1 MPLKKDTVLLVD
13 DDARMLRMM
22 QMILETDGY
31 LALLANNGEEALKTI
46 VEENVD
52 LVLLDI
58 MMPGMD
64 GYTTCTR
71 IREFSQLPIIMVTAK
86 GNVEEIAKGL
96 NCGADDYVT
105 KPFSS
110 KVLLARVRAVLR
122 RSKLTTKPTQ
132 AVFQSHDLVVDFT
145 QRNITIAGKTIDL
158 TATEYKLLSYLAQNA
173 GRLVTSD
180 QILEA
185 VWGDEYIGEHLILRV
200 NIARLRSKL
209 GDDHKEP
216 KFILS
221 RVGIGYMFLK
231 PDTTPTESENKDIKN

>member
-1 MPLKKDTVLLVD
+1 MPSRKEAVLVVD

-22 QMILETDGY
+22 QMILETEGY
-31 LALLANNGEEALKTI
+31 QVVLANNGEDALNTLIKGNI
-46 VEENVD
+46 D
-52 LVLLDI
+52 LILLDI

-64 GYTTCTR
+64 GYTTCSR

-86 GNVEEIAKGL
+86 GNVDEVAKGL

-122 RSKLTTKPTQ
+122 RIKLPEKTPEPIFK
-132 AVFQSHDLVVDFT
+132 SGDLVVDFT
-145 QRNITIAGKTIDL
+145 QRKITKAGEAIEL
-158 TATEYKLLSYLAQNA
+158 TATEYKLLSYLIQNA
-173 GRLVTSD
+173 GRLSTSD

-200 NIARLRSKL
+200 NIARLRNKL
-209 GDDHKEP
+209 GDDAKEP
-216 KFILS
+216 KFIAS

-231 PDTTPTESENKDIKN
+231 SHFPPAELENKDPLI

>member
-1 MPLKKDTVLLVD
+1 MPSRKESVLVVD

-31 LALLANNGEEALKTI
+31 QVLLASNGEEALKMI
-46 VEENVD
+46 VDGNIDVI
-52 LVLLDI
+52 LLDV

-64 GYTTCTR
+64 GYTTCSR

-110 KVLLARVRAVLR
+110 TVLLARVRAVLR
-122 RSKLTTKPTQ
+122 RVKLPAKP
-132 AVFQSHDLVVDFT
+132 AEAIFQSGDLVVDFT
-145 QRNITIAGKTIDL
+145 KHQITKAGNQIEL
-158 TATEYKLLSYLAQNA
+158 TATEYKLLSYLIQNV
-173 GRLVTSD
+173 GRLATSD

-200 NIARLRSKL
+200 NIARLRNKL
-209 GDDHKEP
+209 GDDAKEP
-216 KFILS
+216 KFIAS
-221 RVGIGYMFLK
+221 RVGIGYMF
-231 PDTTPTESENKDIKN
+231 IKSS